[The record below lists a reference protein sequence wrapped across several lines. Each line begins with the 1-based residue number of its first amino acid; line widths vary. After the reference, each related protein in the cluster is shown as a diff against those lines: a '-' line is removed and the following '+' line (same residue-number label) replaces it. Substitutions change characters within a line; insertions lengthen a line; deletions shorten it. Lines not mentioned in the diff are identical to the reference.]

1 MISLVLIILFTIV
14 MAEFILGNFANGFIA
29 LVNCID
35 FVKRQKI
42 SSADKILTAVVV
54 FRISL
59 LWIILINR
67 YPEVFNPVLYR
78 LEVGVINIA
87 WTVTNHFSVGLL
99 LASAYFICSKIAKFS
114 NLIFLHIK
122 WRVGRITLVIF
133 LDTSIFLG
141 FQLAVV
147 IRDDRIR
154 KNDHERNRTLKTE
167 LSDIMSLSNLTIFML
182 AIFIPFTVSLA
193 PFLLLTFF
201 LWKHLKKMHLNGKRS
216 QDSSTKAHIKAM
228 ETVIFFL
235 LLFAI
240 NFLSLITSAWGSNK
254 LQVKQII
261 MLCQAIE
268 FSILQAT
275 HLS

>member
-1 MISLVLIILFTIV
+1 

-29 LVNCID
+29 LVNRID

-42 SSADKILTAVVV
+42 SSADKILTALAV

-59 LWIILINR
+59 LWIILINW
-67 YPEVFNPVLYR
+67 YPEVFNPVLY
-78 LEVGVINIA
+78 
-87 WTVTNHFSVGLL
+87 
-99 LASAYFICSKIAKFS
+99 
-114 NLIFLHIK
+114 
-122 WRVGRITLVIF
+122 
-133 LDTSIFLG
+133 
-141 FQLAVV
+141 
-147 IRDDRIR
+147 
-154 KNDHERNRTLKTE
+154 RNRTLKTE

-182 AIFIPFTVSLA
+182 AVFIPFTVSLA
-193 PFLLLTFF
+193 PFLQLTFF

-216 QDSSTKAHIKAM
+216 QDSSTKAHIKAI

-240 NFLSLITSAWGSNK
+240 NFLSLITSAWGSDK

>member
-14 MAEFILGNFANGFIA
+14 IAEFILGNFANGFIA

-42 SSADKILTAVVV
+42 SSADKILTALAV

-59 LWIILINR
+59 LWIILINW

-87 WTVTNHFSVGLL
+87 WTVTNHFSIGLL

-114 NLIFLHIK
+114 NLIFLHIR
-122 WRVGRITLVIF
+122 WRVGRITL
-133 LDTSIFLG
+133 
-141 FQLAVV
+141 
-147 IRDDRIR
+147 
-154 KNDHERNRTLKTE
+154 TE